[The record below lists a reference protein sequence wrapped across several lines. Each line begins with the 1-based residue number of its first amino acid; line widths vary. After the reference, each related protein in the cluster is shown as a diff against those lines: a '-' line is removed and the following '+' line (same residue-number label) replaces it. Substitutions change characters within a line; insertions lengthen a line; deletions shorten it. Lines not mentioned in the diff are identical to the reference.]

1 MFGVSLFILL
11 WLYICGSFIASFM
24 IRRWYG
30 AKALIVNGEFVML
43 KTVNMSAICGYE
55 W

>member
-1 MFGVSLFILL
+1 
-11 WLYICGSFIASFM
+11 M

-30 AKALIVNGEFVML
+30 AKAFIVNGEFVML

-55 W
+55 WYYLLNKVLISENN